1 VPARESAGQSSA
13 PFLQSAG
20 SIVAAPESRPAPRLR
35 RSFVLEEDPGLGA
48 GLDRG
53 VRPVA
58 RQLATAGVVV
68 LDPGEHP
75 LQRWYGA
82 AVEHGPGLLVLRGVL
97 AREVH
102 ACARTA
108 TELLGAG
115 DLLRPWDLDPEEP
128 VHNDVVWRVL
138 ERAELALLDDG
149 FADRT
154 RPWPE
159 IGDELLRRL
168 GERADGVAMQRAIAS
183 HPRVDMRVAML
194 LWHLAGR
201 FGKVGADGGVHLALS
216 LTHRLIGELIGA
228 ERSPVSHAI
237 GRLSRAGLLERDGDG
252 WLLHGTPA
260 EHEEA
265 ALRPLPPH
273 QH

>member
-1 VPARESAGQSSA
+1 MPVLRPARS
-13 PFLQSAG
+13 
-20 SIVAAPESRPAPRLR
+20 VTAATGARPRPRLR
-35 RSFVLEEDPGLGA
+35 RCFVLEEDPALARGLP
-48 GLDRG
+48 RR

-58 RQLATAGVVV
+58 RQLATAAVVV
-68 LDPGEHP
+68 LEPGEHP
-75 LQRWYGA
+75 LQAWYGD
-82 AVEHGPGLLVLRGVL
+82 AVEHGHGMLVLQGVL

-102 ACARTA
+102 ACERTA

-115 DLLRPWDLDPEEP
+115 DLLRPWDLDPGEP
-128 VHNDVVWRVL
+128 VQNDVVWRVL
-138 ERAELALLDDG
+138 VRAELALLDDG
-149 FADRT
+149 FTDRT

-159 IGDELLRRL
+159 IGEELLHRL
-168 GERADGVAMQRAIAS
+168 GERADGMAMQRAIAS

-201 FGKVGADGGVHLALS
+201 FGKVGADGGVHLALP

-237 GRLSRAGLLERDGDG
+237 GRLTRAGLLERDGDG
-252 WLLHGTPA
+252 WLLIGTPA
-260 EHEEA
+260 DHEEA

>member
-1 VPARESAGQSSA
+1 
-13 PFLQSAG
+13 
-20 SIVAAPESRPAPRLR
+20 
-35 RSFVLEEDPGLGA
+35 VLEEDPALGLGIA
-48 GLDRG
+48 PS

-58 RQLATAGVVV
+58 RQLATAAVVV
-68 LDPGEHP
+68 LEPGEHP
-75 LQRWYGA
+75 LQDWYGGQL
-82 AVEHGPGLLVLRGVL
+82 EHGPGMLLLSGVL

-102 ACARTA
+102 ACERTA
-108 TELLGAG
+108 SELLGAG

-128 VHNDVVWRVL
+128 VHNDVVWRAL
-138 ERAELALLDDG
+138 TRLELALLDES

-159 IGDELLRRL
+159 IGDELLHRL
-168 GERADGVAMQRAIAS
+168 GERADSMAVQRAIAS

-201 FGKVGADGGVHLALS
+201 FGKVGPDGTVLLGLP
-216 LTHRLIGELIGA
+216 LTHRLIGELVGA

-237 GRLSRAGLLERDGDG
+237 GRLTRAGLLARADDG
-252 WLLHGTPA
+252 WRLEGTL
-260 EHEEA
+260 EDHEQA

-273 QH
+273 PH

>member
-1 VPARESAGQSSA
+1 MPHLDVVSLLDADPDLGDRL
-13 PFLQSAG
+13 P
-20 SIVAAPESRPAPRLR
+20 PEEFA
-35 RSFVLEEDPGLGA
+35 
-48 GLDRG
+48 
-53 VRPVA
+53 
-58 RQLATAGVVV
+58 
-68 LDPGEHP
+68 
-75 LQRWYGA
+75 A
-82 AVEHGPGLLVLRGVL
+82 AVKALPVRVLTFEAGPWHPDKSWDEDDHPALGLLLLEGL
-97 AREVH
+97 ITREIRV
-102 ACARTA
+102 ADRPS
-108 TELLGAG
+108 TELMGAG
-115 DLLRPWDLDPEEP
+115 DLLRPWDLDPEEL

-201 FGKVGADGGVHLALS
+201 FGKVGADGGVHLALP

-237 GRLSRAGLLERDGDG
+237 GRLTRAGLLERDGDG
-252 WLLHGTPA
+252 WLLIGTPA
-260 EHEEA
+260 DHEEA

-273 QH
+273 QQ